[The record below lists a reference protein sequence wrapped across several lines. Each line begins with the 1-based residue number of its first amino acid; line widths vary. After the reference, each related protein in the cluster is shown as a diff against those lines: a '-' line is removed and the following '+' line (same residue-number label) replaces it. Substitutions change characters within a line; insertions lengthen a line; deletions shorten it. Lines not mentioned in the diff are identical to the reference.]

1 MEALWNVIGKINTAL
16 WSNPMLFLALGS
28 GLIFTICLRFVQVRK
43 LKTMVGLLFNGQASE
58 HGLSSFQAFT
68 LAIAGRVGTGN
79 IVGVATAIC
88 AGGPGALFWMWM
100 IAIVGSA
107 TTFVECTLS
116 QLHKKKI
123 DGEYKGGW
131 VYYIGDKWKVVGGIC
146 SVLFIA
152 TLAFTQTLVHSNAM
166 STALANAFHV
176 PPIACGIVVAI
187 ALAAIVFGGVKVIG
201 RVAEI
206 VVPIMSG
213 IYILVALIIL
223 VVNYQAIPAA
233 FSLIFKSAFGA
244 DQIIGAAMGSAMI
257 WGTKRAIF
265 SSETG
270 MATSTPSAASAE
282 VSHPAKQ
289 GLVQSF
295 SVYID
300 TLFVCT
306 ATGLMLII
314 TGCYSVQG
322 ADGSY
327 LFTGMG
333 EVGADATWVQAAVS
347 TLMPTFGSKFV
358 AIALF
363 FFAFTT
369 ILNQCYSTACSV
381 SYFFV
386 DKGHEPQWVT
396 KACYAVFCLAAVYGS
411 VIAAN
416 RAWDLGDTGLGLIVW
431 INYLFLLLSCPVAI
445 KLLRDYERQQKL
457 GLDPVFDPDQFKG
470 VKGFEH
476 VDMSLWR
483 EIRDKFKSG
492 QLKN

>member
-1 MEALWNVIGKINTAL
+1 
-16 WSNPMLFLALGS
+16 
-28 GLIFTICLRFVQVRK
+28 
-43 LKTMVGLLFNGQASE
+43 
-58 HGLSSFQAFT
+58 
-68 LAIAGRVGTGN
+68 
-79 IVGVATAIC
+79 
-88 AGGPGALFWMWM
+88 M
-100 IAIVGSA
+100 IAVILG
-107 TTFVECTLS
+107 
-116 QLHKKKI
+116 
-123 DGEYKGGW
+123 
-131 VYYIGDKWKVVGGIC
+131 
-146 SVLFIA
+146 
-152 TLAFTQTLVHSNAM
+152 
-166 STALANAFHV
+166 
-176 PPIACGIVVAI
+176 
-187 ALAAIVFGGVKVIG
+187 AIVFGGVKVIA

-206 VVPIMSG
+206 VVPVMSV
-213 IYILVALIIL
+213 IYVLVALVIL
-223 VVNYQAIPAA
+223 AVNYQNIPAA
-233 FSLIFKSAFGA
+233 FALIFKSAFGA

-270 MATSTPSAASAE
+270 MATATPSAASAE

-289 GLVQSF
+289 GLVQAF

-322 ADGSY
+322 ADGSF

-333 EVGADATWVQAAVS
+333 QVGADATWVQAAVS
-347 TLMPTFGSKFV
+347 TLLPFGSQFV
-358 AIALF
+358 AVALF

-381 SYFFV
+381 SYFFA
-386 DKGHEPQWVT
+386 DKGHEPKWVT
-396 KACYAVFCLAAVYGS
+396 KVCYGVFCLAAVYGS

-445 KLLRDYERQQKL
+445 KLLRDFESQQKL
-457 GLDPVFDPDQFKG
+457 GVDPVFDPDKFKG

-476 VDMSLWR
+476 VDLNLWR

>member
-43 LKTMVGLLFNGQASE
+43 LKTMVGLLFNGKASD

-131 VYYIGDKWKVVGGIC
+131 VYYIGDKWKVIGGIC

-166 STALANAFHV
+166 STALTNAFGI
-176 PPIACGIVVAI
+176 PPIVCGIVI
-187 ALAAIVFGGVKVIG
+187 AVILGAIVFGGVKVIA

-206 VVPIMSG
+206 VVPVMSV
-213 IYILVALIIL
+213 IYVLVALVIL
-223 VVNYQAIPAA
+223 AVNYQNIPAA
-233 FSLIFKSAFGA
+233 FALIFKSAFGA

-270 MATSTPSAASAE
+270 MATATPSTE

-289 GLVQSF
+289 GLVQAF

-322 ADGSY
+322 ADGSF

-333 EVGADATWVQAAVS
+333 QVGADATLGAGRCKHPAALRLPVRGRCAVLLRLHHHSEPVLQHRLLRVLLLRGQGPRAQVGHQGLLRCVLSGCGLWLRHRRQPRLGPGRYRPGPDRVDQLPVPAAELPRGHQAAARLREPAEAGRRPRIRPRQVQGRQG
-347 TLMPTFGSKFV
+347 LRACGS
-358 AIALF
+358 
-363 FFAFTT
+363 
-369 ILNQCYSTACSV
+369 
-381 SYFFV
+381 
-386 DKGHEPQWVT
+386 E
-396 KACYAVFCLAAVYGS
+396 
-411 VIAAN
+411 
-416 RAWDLGDTGLGLIVW
+416 
-431 INYLFLLLSCPVAI
+431 PVA
-445 KLLRDYERQQKL
+445 RDPR
-457 GLDPVFDPDQFKG
+457 
-470 VKGFEH
+470 
-476 VDMSLWR
+476 
-483 EIRDKFKSG
+483 
-492 QLKN
+492 

>member
-43 LKTMVGLLFNGQASE
+43 LKTMVGLLFNGKASE
-58 HGLSSFQAFT
+58 NGLSSFQAFT

-123 DGEYKGGW
+123 NGEYKGGW
-131 VYYIGDKWKVVGGIC
+131 VYYIGDKWKVVGAIC

-166 STALANAFHV
+166 STALTNAFGI
-176 PPIACGIVVAI
+176 PPIVCGIGIAVV
-187 ALAAIVFGGVKVIG
+187 LGVIVFGGVKVIA

-206 VVPIMSG
+206 VVPFMSV
-213 IYILVALIIL
+213 IYILVALVIL
-223 VVNYQAIPAA
+223 AVNYQAIPAA

-270 MATSTPSAASAE
+270 MATATPSAASAE

-289 GLVQSF
+289 GLVQAF

-322 ADGSY
+322 ADGSF

-333 EVGADATWVQAAVS
+333 TVGADATWVQAAVN
-347 TLMPTFGSKFV
+347 TILPFGSQFV
-358 AIALF
+358 AVALF

-369 ILNQCYSTACSV
+369 ILNQCYSTASSV
-381 SYFFV
+381 SYFFLG
-386 DKGHEPQWVT
+386 KGHEPAWVT
-396 KACYAVFCLAAVYGS
+396 KVCYGVFCLAAVYGS

-431 INYLFLLLSCPVAI
+431 INYLFLLLSMPVAI
-445 KLLRDYERQQKL
+445 KLLRDFESQQKQ
-457 GLDPVFDPDQFKG
+457 GLYPVFDPDKFKG
-470 VKGFEH
+470 VKGFEG
-476 VDMSLWR
+476 VDMDLWR
-483 EIRDKFKSG
+483 DIRDKFKSG
-492 QLKN
+492 ELKN

>member
-43 LKTMVGLLFNGQASE
+43 LKTMVGLLFNGKASD
-58 HGLSSFQAFT
+58 HGLSSFQAFPR
-68 LAIAGRVGTGN
+68 AIAGRGGTGN

-131 VYYIGDKWKVVGGIC
+131 VYYIGDKWKGIGGIC

-166 STALANAFHV
+166 STALTNAFGI
-176 PPIACGIVVAI
+176 PPIVCGIVI
-187 ALAAIVFGGVKVIG
+187 AVILGAIVFGGVKVIA

-206 VVPIMSG
+206 VVPVMSV
-213 IYILVALIIL
+213 IYVLVALVIL
-223 VVNYQAIPAA
+223 AVNYQNIPAA
-233 FSLIFKSAFGA
+233 FALIFKSAFGA

-270 MATSTPSAASAE
+270 MATATPSAASAE

-289 GLVQSF
+289 GLVQAF

-322 ADGSY
+322 ADGSF

-333 EVGADATWVQAAVS
+333 QVGADATWVQAAVS
-347 TLMPTFGSKFV
+347 TLLPFGSQFV
-358 AIALF
+358 AVALF

-381 SYFFV
+381 SYFFA
-386 DKGHEPQWVT
+386 DKGHEPKWVT
-396 KACYAVFCLAAVYGS
+396 KVCYGVFCLAAVYGS

-445 KLLRDYERQQKL
+445 KLLRDFESQQKL
-457 GLDPVFDPDQFKG
+457 GVDPVFDPDKFKG

-476 VDMSLWR
+476 VDLNLWR

>member
-1 MEALWNVIGKINTAL
+1 
-16 WSNPMLFLALGS
+16 
-28 GLIFTICLRFVQVRK
+28 
-43 LKTMVGLLFNGQASE
+43 
-58 HGLSSFQAFT
+58 
-68 LAIAGRVGTGN
+68 
-79 IVGVATAIC
+79 
-88 AGGPGALFWMWM
+88 
-100 IAIVGSA
+100 
-107 TTFVECTLS
+107 
-116 QLHKKKI
+116 
-123 DGEYKGGW
+123 
-131 VYYIGDKWKVVGGIC
+131 
-146 SVLFIA
+146 
-152 TLAFTQTLVHSNAM
+152 M

-213 IYILVALIIL
+213 IYILVTLIIL

-257 WGTKRAIF
+257 WSTKRAIF

-314 TGCYSVQG
+314 TGCYSVQS
-322 ADGSY
+322 ADSGY
-327 LFTGMG
+327 LFTDMG

-358 AIALF
+358 AIAPF

-396 KACYAVFCLAAVYGS
+396 KACYAVFCLADVYGS

-445 KLLRDYERQQKL
+445 SASAPFPASPAMCLRRC
-457 GLDPVFDPDQFKG
+457 
-470 VKGFEH
+470 
-476 VDMSLWR
+476 
-483 EIRDKFKSG
+483 
-492 QLKN
+492 

>member
-28 GLIFTICLRFVQVRK
+28 GLIFTIALRFVQVRK
-43 LKTMVGLLFNGQASE
+43 LKSMVGLLFSGKASE
-58 HGLSSFQAFT
+58 NGLSSFQAFT

-116 QLHKKKI
+116 QLHKKKVN
-123 DGEYKGGW
+123 GEYKGGW
-131 VYYIGDKWKVVGGIC
+131 VYYIGDKWKAIGAIC

-166 STALANAFHV
+166 STALTNAFGV
-176 PPIACGIVVAI
+176 PPLVCGIVIAV

-206 VVPIMSG
+206 VVPIMSV

-223 VVNYQAIPAA
+223 AVNYQAIPAA

-289 GLVQSF
+289 GLVQAF

-322 ADGSY
+322 ADGSF

-333 EVGADATWVQAAVS
+333 TVGADATWVQAAVN
-347 TLMPTFGSKFV
+347 TLLPFGSQFV

-369 ILNQCYSTACSV
+369 ILNQCYSTASSV

-386 DKGHEPQWVT
+386 GKGREPAWVT
-396 KACYAVFCLAAVYGS
+396 KVCYGVFCLAAVYGS

-431 INYLFLLLSCPVAI
+431 INYLFLLLSMPVAV
-445 KLLRDYERQQKL
+445 KLLRDFERQQKL
-457 GLDPVFDPDQFKG
+457 GVDPVFDPDDFKG
-470 VKGFEH
+470 VKGFDH
-476 VDMSLWR
+476 FDLSVWS